1 MDLIDAKLPGE
12 KKNKKK
18 KKPTLRFEL
27 DLPDSTGTTCPEYSY
42 IDLVRTTLKEKKSKG
57 ENDIMCQNLL
67 EEEEEK
73 ERNEAEAMAKYFEI
87 KYGATAAGHK
97 HKRKDKVRDLV
108 GAGYGYDEN
117 DPFVDDSEA
126 YDEIVPATLTT
137 QHGGFYINTGQLN
150 FRAVSDQSDAENS
163 SSDDTMPLSHH
174 ITKKK
179 KKKRHANLLE
189 TDESENEFKDIG
201 SIETKKRKKKLKPVK
216 DLDGKKKRKISI
228 NGKDKVTGLKKSKKI
243 KKPTSLAQKLVAKAK
258 AQQMMSAS
266 VVGSPVHQNIV
277 SQNRKNSAE
286 LIRLG
291 NKDLAQVAKQA
302 TRNLMNIGLSN
313 DDFITEKEVKNGVDV
328 TNDLSKNTTSSP
340 ENHELPPNLP
350 QMLGDKIES
359 LKKIAKSAEGE
370 GKLKFFNNN
379 VNRILLGIEESS
391 QGLRTKE
398 RQGMYQHIAQ
408 HLPCSKDTLLKRVKK
423 LQVNDSDQQLKGPI
437 GKLKAAVD
445 AVMTSQIEAYVVECD
460 AKSDKFFDKSACAA
474 STDEDEECEEKSLS
488 GTLDG
493 TEAAGEK
500 VKRTYAPRR
509 KFKWDDNL
517 RKLLCDVVT
526 VKMSLYE
533 RFKVREKQNPEEYLK
548 AFLETTIKPLWPK
561 PWMQTR
567 ILFKESRSAHHNLTF
582 NSAKQKKS
590 VSPNISETDSMQD
603 ISKEKL
609 SKGNSGI
616 PLSESVKNRIAE
628 ASKQHV
634 KAISKKENNLSSDTK
649 DSISLL
655 RRKLSS
661 GKLKI
666 RHTPNHQW
674 KKHKKKKKRREHEK
688 EKCIQVVEESHSENL
703 KLKDSKSLKEMRDVS
718 PCKKVKK
725 NRKSTRED
733 KVKKVANDFQHSMQS
748 NSKALNKTGISR
760 KNFYCS
766 KSTQKL
772 AGSIITKP
780 QPLIHSS
787 NEGAVSPMI
796 VSHRKNCLKRK
807 DRIKKKS
814 SLLQTKPI
822 HALDTGSYKKV
833 LGSAKDS
840 NKAADIASGQKY
852 VGTLNNSAGQ
862 SDTTAK
868 SFKKQLIYETN
879 DSKNY
884 KPSVNAVSS
893 RNSTTYST
901 NDKIK
906 IGNLTSG
913 GGFELVASIESE
925 NSPTSSPLSTQKKA
939 PPSNEKVS
947 TSSWK
952 ASNTSSIVKTK
963 MPSATMLI
971 NPGSTKRVDKKS
983 YSDKNF
989 NRSFDSSFSS
999 AGDVPLAMS
1008 SQAMESYASDII
1020 KFMMDQN
1027 QLAHANPVYHG
1038 SPGLS
1043 NYDAIS
1049 KILGLSPND
1058 ALPEGVKNSKQDEKL
1073 KFKISSAAVTPSSA
1087 SKGGFPK
1094 LDVGTKRV
1102 ATAIGPSWSSQNPT
1116 PPKISKPDKVPSI
1129 AKQKVC
1135 PPTSTA
1141 PVYSVTFDDK
1151 HAIKNL
1157 TMRPIPNF
1165 AVPSISSSN
1174 FSGQRSRSNQ
1184 HHSIEK
1190 STVSPN
1196 TPNFKIAQ
1204 SAIDNLANIHN
1215 VPPMSPT
1222 FSQNTKRSSST
1233 SCSVPIPKLQ
1243 YSPSGA
1249 SNIKLESIRG
1259 GFNPMLLSSMASS
1272 FNPNTNSFSTA
1283 YSSSSNLS
1291 NSAASKLKTMPV
1303 SSARNFPENYSM
1315 TDPQFSKSF
1324 PLVNLVDIQGNDSVK
1339 QAALNL
1345 NIKANQNR

>member
-1 MDLIDAKLPGE
+1 MDSIDAKLPGE

-266 VVGSPVHQNIV
+266 VAGSPVHQNIV

-328 TNDLSKNTTSSP
+328 SNDLSKNTTSSP

-582 NSAKQKKS
+582 NSAKQKK
-590 VSPNISETDSMQD
+590 
-603 ISKEKL
+603 
-609 SKGNSGI
+609 
-616 PLSESVKNRIAE
+616 
-628 ASKQHV
+628 
-634 KAISKKENNLSSDTK
+634 
-649 DSISLL
+649 
-655 RRKLSS
+655 
-661 GKLKI
+661 
-666 RHTPNHQW
+666 
-674 KKHKKKKKRREHEK
+674 
-688 EKCIQVVEESHSENL
+688 
-703 KLKDSKSLKEMRDVS
+703 
-718 PCKKVKK
+718 
-725 NRKSTRED
+725 
-733 KVKKVANDFQHSMQS
+733 
-748 NSKALNKTGISR
+748 
-760 KNFYCS
+760 
-766 KSTQKL
+766 
-772 AGSIITKP
+772 
-780 QPLIHSS
+780 
-787 NEGAVSPMI
+787 
-796 VSHRKNCLKRK
+796 
-807 DRIKKKS
+807 
-814 SLLQTKPI
+814 
-822 HALDTGSYKKV
+822 TGSYKKV

-963 MPSATMLI
+963 MPPATML
-971 NPGSTKRVDKKS
+971 NPGSTKKVDKKL
-983 YSDKNF
+983 YSDKTF

-999 AGDVPLAMS
+999 AVDVPLAMS

-1058 ALPEGVKNSKQDEKL
+1058 VLPKGVKNSKQDEKL

-1222 FSQNTKRSSST
+1222 FPQNTKRSSST
-1233 SCSVPIPKLQ
+1233 PCSVPIPKLQ